1 MKLRVAWVFIGSKI
15 PRISVQVRNR
25 FKVLK
30 ANRTHIQFFCLF
42 DIIKT
47 QESNLNLFL
56 VTMHFKGLT
65 RGVTGSDTY
74 VWIDNRHP

>member
-1 MKLRVAWVFIGSKI
+1 MGFD
-15 PRISVQVRNR
+15 SVKKQEFQWE

-30 ANRTHIQFFCLF
+30 LNFIRSLNILYAHSIFRLF

-65 RGVTGSDTY
+65 RGVTASDTY